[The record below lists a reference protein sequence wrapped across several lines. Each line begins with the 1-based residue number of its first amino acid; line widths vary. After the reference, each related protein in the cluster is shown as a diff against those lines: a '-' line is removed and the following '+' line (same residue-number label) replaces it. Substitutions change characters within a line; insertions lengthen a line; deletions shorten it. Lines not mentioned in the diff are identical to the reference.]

1 MSTIDS
7 RNIIDEIIKL
17 NGYYED
23 DPRVYMI
30 VEYTNAYGNITY
42 RVTWI
47 NENSSY
53 RTRYLNETEYVRNPK
68 VIWHS
73 ENSEGDS

>member
-1 MSTIDS
+1 MATIDDKEIIN
-7 RNIIDEIIKL
+7 NIIKN

-30 VEYTNAYGNITY
+30 VEYTNSFGNIAWG
-42 RVTWI
+42 VTWN
-47 NENSSY
+47 NESRGI
-53 RTRYLNETEYVRNPK
+53 RTRYLDETEYINNPR

-73 ENSEGDS
+73 RE